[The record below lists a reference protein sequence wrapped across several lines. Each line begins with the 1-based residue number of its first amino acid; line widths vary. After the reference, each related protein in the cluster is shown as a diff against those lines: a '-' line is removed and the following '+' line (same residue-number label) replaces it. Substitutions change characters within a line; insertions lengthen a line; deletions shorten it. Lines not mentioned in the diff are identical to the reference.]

1 MLRAYAQGGFLHDSC
16 QPAHDHCAGAFF
28 HAPAELVYRTL
39 TRLSIPFQRVENDPA
54 VTMEDCQAI
63 DDRLQLQTVK
73 TLFLCNRQQTAFY
86 LFVTPGDKPFRTKD
100 FSAALGVSRVS
111 FATPEQLERLMGT
124 VVGSA
129 TVFSALLASAR
140 EVRVVFDRVL
150 ADSEWYG
157 CTDGTTT
164 GYMKLRTRDV
174 IDRLLPYTAHTLE
187 WVEVQ
192 ASHSNA
198 IFT

>member
-1 MLRAYAQGGFLHDSC
+1 MIHVS
-16 QPAHDHCAGAFF
+16 QPMTTVPEHFST
-28 HAPAELVYRTL
+28 PLQELVYRTL

-63 DDRLQLQTVK
+63 DDRLQMQTVK

-140 EVRVVFDRVL
+140 EVRVVFDRAL

-164 GYMKLRTRDV
+164 GYMKLRTWDV

-187 WVEVQ
+187 WVEV
-192 ASHSNA
+192 
-198 IFT
+198 

>member
-1 MLRAYAQGGFLHDSC
+1 MIHVS
-16 QPAHDHCAGAFF
+16 QPMTTVPEHFST
-28 HAPAELVYRTL
+28 PLQELVYRTL

-63 DDRLQLQTVK
+63 DDRLQMQTVK

-100 FSAALGVSRVS
+100 FSSALGISRVS
-111 FATPEQLERLMGT
+111 FASPEQLERLMGT

-140 EVRVVFDRVL
+140 EVRVVFDRAL
-150 ADSEWYG
+150 TDSEWYG

-187 WVEVQ
+187 WVEV
-192 ASHSNA
+192 
-198 IFT
+198 

>member
-1 MLRAYAQGGFLHDSC
+1 MIHVS
-16 QPAHDHCAGAFF
+16 QPMTTVPEHFSTPLQA
-28 HAPAELVYRTL
+28 LTYRTL
-39 TRLSIPFQRVENDPA
+39 TELSIPFQRVENDPA

-63 DDRLQLQTVK
+63 DDRLQMQTVK

-111 FATPEQLERLMGT
+111 FATPEQLERLLGT
-124 VVGSA
+124 IVGAA
-129 TVFSALLASAR
+129 TVFGLLLPSAR
-140 EVRVVFDRVL
+140 EVLLVFDRAL
-150 ADSEWYG
+150 ESSEWYG

-174 IDRLLPYTAHTLE
+174 LDRLLPRTGHTLE
-187 WVEVQ
+187 WVEV
-192 ASHSNA
+192 
-198 IFT
+198 

>member
-1 MLRAYAQGGFLHDSC
+1 MIHVS
-16 QPAHDHCAGAFF
+16 QPMTTVPEHFSTPLQA
-28 HAPAELVYRTL
+28 LTYRTL
-39 TRLSIPFQRVENDPA
+39 TELSIPFQRVENDPA

-63 DDRLQLQTVK
+63 DDRLQMQTVK

-100 FSAALGVSRVS
+100 FSSALGISRVS
-111 FATPEQLERLMGT
+111 FASPEQLERLMGT

-187 WVEVQ
+187 WVEV
-192 ASHSNA
+192 
-198 IFT
+198 

>member
-1 MLRAYAQGGFLHDSC
+1 MIHVS
-16 QPAHDHCAGAFF
+16 QPMTTVPEHFST
-28 HAPAELVYRTL
+28 PLQELVYRTL

-54 VTMEDCQAI
+54 ITMEDCQAI
-63 DDRLQLQTVK
+63 DDRLQMQTVK

-111 FATPEQLERLMGT
+111 FATPEQLEQMMGT
-124 VVGSA
+124 IVGSA
-129 TVFSALLASAR
+129 TVFSLLLPTAR
-140 EVRVVFDRVL
+140 DVRVVFDRSL
-150 ADSEWYG
+150 ESSEWYG

-187 WVEVQ
+187 WVEV
-192 ASHSNA
+192 
-198 IFT
+198 

>member
-1 MLRAYAQGGFLHDSC
+1 MIHVS
-16 QPAHDHCAGAFF
+16 QPMTTVPEHFST
-28 HAPAELVYRTL
+28 PLQELVYRTL

-54 VTMEDCQAI
+54 ITMEDCQAI
-63 DDRLQLQTVK
+63 DDRLQMQTVK

-86 LFVTPGDKPFRTKD
+86 LFVTPGGKPFRTKD
-100 FSAALGVSRVS
+100 FSSALGISRVS
-111 FATPEQLERLMGT
+111 FASPEQLERLMGT

-140 EVRVVFDRVL
+140 EVRVVFDRSL

-187 WVEVQ
+187 WVEV
-192 ASHSNA
+192 
-198 IFT
+198 

>member
-1 MLRAYAQGGFLHDSC
+1 MIHVS
-16 QPAHDHCAGAFF
+16 QPMTTVPEHFST
-28 HAPAELVYRTL
+28 PLQELIYRTL

-54 VTMEDCQAI
+54 ITMEDCQAI
-63 DDRLQLQTVK
+63 DDRLQMQTVK

-111 FATPEQLERLMGT
+111 FATPEQLEQMMGT
-124 VVGSA
+124 IVGSA
-129 TVFSALLASAR
+129 TVFGLLLPSAR
-140 EVRVVFDRVL
+140 EVRLVFDRAL
-150 ADSEWYG
+150 ESSEWYG

-187 WVEVQ
+187 WVEV
-192 ASHSNA
+192 
-198 IFT
+198 

>member
-1 MLRAYAQGGFLHDSC
+1 MIHVS
-16 QPAHDHCAGAFF
+16 QPMTTVPEHFSM
-28 HAPAELVYRTL
+28 PLQELVYRTL

-54 VTMEDCQAI
+54 ITMEDCQAI
-63 DDRLQLQTVK
+63 DDRLQMQTVK

-111 FATPEQLERLMGT
+111 FATPEQLEQMMGT
-124 VVGSA
+124 IVGSA
-129 TVFSALLASAR
+129 TVFGLLLPSAR
-140 EVRVVFDRVL
+140 EVRLVFDRAL
-150 ADSEWYG
+150 ESSEWYG

-187 WVEVQ
+187 WVEV
-192 ASHSNA
+192 
-198 IFT
+198 

>member
-1 MLRAYAQGGFLHDSC
+1 MIHVS
-16 QPAHDHCAGAFF
+16 QPMTTVPEHFST
-28 HAPAELVYRTL
+28 PLQELVYRTL

-54 VTMEDCQAI
+54 ITMEDCQAI
-63 DDRLQLQTVK
+63 DDRLQMQTVK

-100 FSAALGVSRVS
+100 FSSALGISRVS
-111 FATPEQLERLMGT
+111 FASPEQLERLMGT

-140 EVRVVFDRVL
+140 EVRVVFDRAL

-157 CTDGTTT
+157 CPDGTTT

-187 WVEVQ
+187 WVEV
-192 ASHSNA
+192 
-198 IFT
+198 

>member
-1 MLRAYAQGGFLHDSC
+1 MIHVS
-16 QPAHDHCAGAFF
+16 QPMTTVPEHFST
-28 HAPAELVYRTL
+28 PLQELVYRTL

-63 DDRLQLQTVK
+63 DDRLQMQTVK

-111 FATPEQLERLMGT
+111 FATPEQLEQMMGT
-124 VVGSA
+124 IVGSA
-129 TVFSALLASAR
+129 TVFSLLLPTAR
-140 EVRVVFDRVL
+140 DVRVVFDRSL
-150 ADSEWYG
+150 ESSEWYG

-187 WVEVQ
+187 WVEV
-192 ASHSNA
+192 
-198 IFT
+198 

>member
-1 MLRAYAQGGFLHDSC
+1 MIHVS
-16 QPAHDHCAGAFF
+16 QPMTTVPEHFST
-28 HAPAELVYRTL
+28 PLQELIYRTL

-54 VTMEDCQAI
+54 ITMEDCQAI
-63 DDRLQLQTVK
+63 DDRLQMQTVK

-111 FATPEQLERLMGT
+111 FATPEQLEQMMGT
-124 VVGSA
+124 IVGSA
-129 TVFSALLASAR
+129 TVFSLLLPTAR
-140 EVRVVFDRVL
+140 DVRVVFDRSL
-150 ADSEWYG
+150 ESSEWYG

-174 IDRLLPYTAHTLE
+174 IDRLLPHTGHTLE
-187 WVEVQ
+187 WVEV
-192 ASHSNA
+192 
-198 IFT
+198 

>member
-1 MLRAYAQGGFLHDSC
+1 MIHVS
-16 QPAHDHCAGAFF
+16 QPMTTVPEHFST
-28 HAPAELVYRTL
+28 PLQELIYRTL

-54 VTMEDCQAI
+54 ITMEDCQAI
-63 DDRLQLQTVK
+63 DDRLQMQTVK

-111 FATPEQLERLMGT
+111 FATPEQLEQMMGT
-124 VVGSA
+124 IVGSA
-129 TVFSALLASAR
+129 TVFSLLLPTAR
-140 EVRVVFDRVL
+140 DVRVVFDRSL
-150 ADSEWYG
+150 ESSEWYG

-187 WVEVQ
+187 WVEV
-192 ASHSNA
+192 
-198 IFT
+198 

>member
-1 MLRAYAQGGFLHDSC
+1 MIHVS
-16 QPAHDHCAGAFF
+16 QPMTTVPEHFST
-28 HAPAELVYRTL
+28 PLQELIYRTL

-63 DDRLQLQTVK
+63 DDRLQMQTVK

-100 FSAALGVSRVS
+100 FSSALGVSRVS
-111 FATPEQLERLMGT
+111 FATPEQLEQMMGT
-124 VVGSA
+124 IVGSA
-129 TVFSALLASAR
+129 TVFSLLLPTAR
-140 EVRVVFDRVL
+140 DVRVVFDRSL
-150 ADSEWYG
+150 ESSEWYG

-187 WVEVQ
+187 WVEV
-192 ASHSNA
+192 
-198 IFT
+198 

>member
-1 MLRAYAQGGFLHDSC
+1 MIHVS
-16 QPAHDHCAGAFF
+16 QPMTTVPEHFST
-28 HAPAELVYRTL
+28 PLQELVYRTL

-54 VTMEDCQAI
+54 ITMEDCQAI
-63 DDRLQLQTVK
+63 DDRLQMQTVK

-100 FSAALGVSRVS
+100 FSSALGISRVS
-111 FATPEQLERLMGT
+111 FASPEQLERLMGT

-140 EVRVVFDRVL
+140 EVRLVFDRAL
-150 ADSEWYG
+150 ESSEWYG

-187 WVEVQ
+187 WVEV
-192 ASHSNA
+192 
-198 IFT
+198 

>member
-1 MLRAYAQGGFLHDSC
+1 MTTVPEHFSTPVQ
-16 QPAHDHCAGAFF
+16 
-28 HAPAELVYRTL
+28 ELVYRTL

-54 VTMEDCQAI
+54 ITMEECQAI
-63 DDRLQLQTVK
+63 DDRLQMQTV
-73 TLFLCNRQQTAFY
+73 TTRFLCNRQQTAFY

-100 FSAALGVSRVS
+100 FSSALGISRVS
-111 FATPEQLERLMGT
+111 FASPEQLERLMGT

-140 EVRVVFDRVL
+140 EVRVVFDRAL
-150 ADSEWYG
+150 ESSEWYG

-187 WVEVQ
+187 WVEV
-192 ASHSNA
+192 
-198 IFT
+198 

>member
-1 MLRAYAQGGFLHDSC
+1 MIHVS
-16 QPAHDHCAGAFF
+16 QPMTTVPEHFST
-28 HAPAELVYRTL
+28 PLQELVYRTL

-63 DDRLQLQTVK
+63 DDRLQMQTVK

-86 LFVTPGDKPFRTKD
+86 LFVTLGDKPFRTKD

-111 FATPEQLERLMGT
+111 FATPEQLEQMMGT
-124 VVGSA
+124 IVGSA
-129 TVFSALLASAR
+129 TVFSLLLPTAR
-140 EVRVVFDRVL
+140 DVRVVFDRSL
-150 ADSEWYG
+150 ESSEWYG

-187 WVEVQ
+187 WVEV
-192 ASHSNA
+192 
-198 IFT
+198 

>member
-1 MLRAYAQGGFLHDSC
+1 MMEPVMG
-16 QPAHDHCAGAFF
+16 
-28 HAPAELVYRTL
+28 APAEKRAENEQAVYDFLNQRG
-39 TRLSIPFQRVENDPA
+39 IPFARLDHPEVH
-54 VTMEDCQAI
+54 TMEDCQAI
-63 DDRLQLQTVK
+63 DDRLQMQTVK

-100 FSAALGVSRVS
+100 FSSALGISRVS
-111 FATPEQLERLMGT
+111 FASPEQLERLMGT

-140 EVRVVFDRVL
+140 EVRVVFDRAL

-187 WVEVQ
+187 WVEV
-192 ASHSNA
+192 
-198 IFT
+198 